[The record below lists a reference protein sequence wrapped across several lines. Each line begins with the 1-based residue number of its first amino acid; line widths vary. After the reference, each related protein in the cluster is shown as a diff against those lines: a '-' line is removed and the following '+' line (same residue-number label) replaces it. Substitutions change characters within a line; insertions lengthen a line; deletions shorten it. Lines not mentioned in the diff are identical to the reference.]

1 MRNLLTFRHPCNL
14 KKQDN
19 NLHNQ
24 SRTLTT
30 IIFMASLLLTACGP
44 QVVTPSSQS
53 AVQSAVLG
61 KPTGDVNVQPTV
73 EEDFISAIEGYV
85 LNEGGRVQTG
95 EDGRVRLD
103 LSSGTILRVGP
114 TSLFKL
120 EANTPADDGLITTI
134 SLELGRLWVILNGG
148 QLKVDTDSGQA
159 TVRGSYMSVDFKD
172 GLLRLT
178 CLEGTCTFQ
187 NETGDYTIPAGSKLE
202 TNGAG
207 EVPVISVMS
216 EEEIQEWLAANPEA
230 AEIVAALKAAATVTF
245 TTAPSAT
252 SIPEATF
259 TPAPTGTSTPPASLG
274 GAVDSDL
281 LSCRYGPGA
290 SYLYQYGLSR
300 GEQVEVIGKAETTGG
315 LWLYVKNNDRE
326 RPCWVNARF
335 IQVEGDASTLAQI
348 YPEQAPLILF
358 FHDRFPPVTN
368 VEASR
373 SGDSV
378 YVQWTGYELALGDR
392 ESAESPQYLVEFWTC
407 QGGQIV
413 FTAYGAFEEAA
424 VVQDEAGC
432 GEPSHGHVFIAH
444 KDGYV
449 GPVAIPWPAQ

>member
-1 MRNLLTFRHPCNL
+1 MKMER
-14 KKQDN
+14 QDN

-24 SRTLTT
+24 RRTLST
-30 IIFMASLLLTACGP
+30 IIFITSLLVTACGP
-44 QVVTPSSQS
+44 QMVTPSLQS
-53 AVQSAVLG
+53 AILS
-61 KPTGDVNVQPTV
+61 KPSGDVNVQATV
-73 EEDFISAIEGYV
+73 EEDFIIAIEGHI

-103 LSSGTILRVGP
+103 LSTGTIVRVGP
-114 TSLFKL
+114 SSLFKL

-134 SLELGRLWVILNGG
+134 GLELGRLWVILNGG
-148 QLKVDTDSGQA
+148 QLKVETDSGQA

-172 GLLRLT
+172 GVLRVT

-207 EVPVISVMS
+207 QVPVISVMS

-230 AEIVAALKAAATVTF
+230 AEIVAALKAAATVTL
-245 TTAPSAT
+245 TAAPSDT
-252 SIPEATF
+252 PVPEATF
-259 TPAPTGTSTPPASLG
+259 TPAPTVTPTPPASLG

-290 SYLYQYGLSR
+290 SYLYQYGLSM
-300 GEQVEVIGKAETTGG
+300 GEELEIIGKAETTGG

-335 IQVEGDASTLAQI
+335 VQVQGDASTLAQV

-373 SGDSV
+373 SGESV

-407 QGGQIV
+407 QAGQIV

-432 GEPSHGHVFIAH
+432 AEPSHGQVYIAH

-449 GPVAIPWPAQ
+449 GPVTIPWPPQ